1 MSESRQQHTSTG
13 HHHVYVPAPAPELT
27 EEAVRR
33 IAQPGPQVRL
43 WLWVLGGLTALGLVG
58 LIIRIAGGFA
68 HTAPW
73 GYSAAMLAY
82 LVTTAQSAPL
92 VAVALR
98 LVKADWRR
106 PVTRA
111 AELFT
116 VTGLVGL
123 FLYIPLLIALPP
135 LFDRADPTHDRLNIW
150 MNWTLFGIDA
160 SKAYG
165 FIGFMTLLALGLAL
179 LYFSALPDFALL
191 RDHGPDKRRG
201 LYARLARGW
210 TGTPR
215 QWEVLRTGLGI
226 VGAFYF
232 MFLIFVH
239 FLVSTDFS
247 LSMVPGWWSAIF
259 PAQRALVG
267 LQSAVAVTLVTLLAF
282 RKLGGLERHIHV
294 DQFWGL
300 SKLLLALTLLWF
312 YFWWSEF
319 ITVWYG
325 RTPKEQNILQLF
337 MFGPYRIPFFLAFTL
352 NFVLPFLC
360 LIWNQVRKSVLGPPL
375 VAIPILIGGLFDQMR
390 LYVGPWSL
398 EEHLT
403 HELEHVPAFLPPGL
417 PDLLIII
424 GSLAGIVF
432 IYLLASR
439 FIPVLSVWEMKEGA
453 LLRKVGRLVR
463 LEMAVIAKPR

>member
-1 MSESRQQHTSTG
+1 MSESRQGHTSG
-13 HHHVYVPAPAPELT
+13 NHHVYVPASAPELT

-33 IAQPGPQVRL
+33 LFQPGPQVST
-43 WLWVLGGLTALGLVG
+43 WLWVFGALTVVGLVG
-58 LIIRIAGGFA
+58 LVIKVIGGFD

-73 GYSAAMLAY
+73 GYSAALLAY

-92 VAVALR
+92 VAIALR

-116 VTGLVGL
+116 VTGLL
-123 FLYIPLLIALPP
+123 SLLLYIPLLVALPP
-135 LFDRADPTHDRLNIW
+135 LFDRSDPSHDRLNIW
-150 MNWTLFGIDA
+150 MNWTLLGIDG
-160 SKAYG
+160 SKVYG
-165 FIGFMTLLALGLAL
+165 LIGFVTLVVMGLAL

-191 RDHGPDKRRG
+191 RDHAPTKRQG

-232 MFLIFVH
+232 MFLVFVH

-259 PAQRALVG
+259 PAQRALSG
-267 LQSAVAVTLVTLLAF
+267 LQSAVAVTLVTLLIL
-282 RKLGGLERHIHV
+282 RKVGGLERHIHV

-360 LIWNQVRKSVLGPPL
+360 LIWNRVRKSVLGPPL
-375 VAIPILIGGLFDQMR
+375 VAIPILIGGLFDHMR
-390 LYVGPWSL
+390 LYVGPWSI

-403 HELEHVPAFLPPGL
+403 HELEHVPAFYPPGVA
-417 PDLLIII
+417 DILIIV
-424 GSLAGIVF
+424 GFLAGVGF
-432 IYLLASR
+432 LYLLASR
-439 FIPVLSVWEMKEGA
+439 FIPILSVWEMKEGT
-453 LLRKVGRLVR
+453 LLRRVGRLVR